1 MSWQL
6 IVAILMLSASIFINT
21 LTIKN
26 IKENAT
32 QHVALTGELVK
43 LVGDLQKE
51 IQEVKVSAEWGNE
64 VTEVTKE
71 D

>member
-1 MSWQL
+1 
-6 IVAILMLSASIFINT
+6 MLSASIFINT